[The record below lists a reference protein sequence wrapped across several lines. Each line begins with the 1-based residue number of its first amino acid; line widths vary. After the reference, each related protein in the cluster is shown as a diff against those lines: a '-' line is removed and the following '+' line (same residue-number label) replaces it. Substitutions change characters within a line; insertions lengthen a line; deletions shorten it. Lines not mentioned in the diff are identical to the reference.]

1 MFGLSG
7 LQAPRPAARPVA
19 RPAGAQPLS
28 PAEAVRRAAAG
39 EIVLVDVRDAAEIRA
54 TGRAQGAV
62 HAPLFR
68 LADLADPRH
77 PDHLAALDPA
87 RPVAVYCASGGRSAM
102 AADLLRRLGY
112 TTVYNLGGFGGW
124 CAAGGPV
131 SA

>member
-1 MFGLSG
+1 MFGLSP
-7 LQAPRPAARPVA
+7 LRTSRPATRPAAA
-19 RPAGAQPLS
+19 SALS
-28 PAEAVRRAAAG
+28 PAEAVRKAAAG
-39 EIVLVDVRDAAEIRA
+39 EILLIDVRDAAEVRA

-77 PDHLAALDPA
+77 PDHLAALVPA
-87 RPVAVYCASGGRSAM
+87 RPVAVYCASGGRSAI

-112 TTVYNLGGFGGW
+112 TTVYNLGGFAGW